1 MIKSVNQREFMA
13 QTSFSLDLNK
23 KTSPEHCGRNNKF
36 VPTNN
41 APGGPPLHDPIC
53 SLSDG
58 FYWGWLV
65 KSVFQFPSGYFIYV
79 NYSFMYNLNVLKN
92 VLKILSY
99 S

>member
-41 APGGPPLHDPIC
+41 APGGPPFTWSNMLFIRWVLLGMVGKKCISISLRLFYLCKLQLH
-53 SLSDG
+53 
-58 FYWGWLV
+58 V
-65 KSVFQFPSGYFIYV
+65 
-79 NYSFMYNLNVLKN
+79 
-92 VLKILSY
+92 
-99 S
+99 